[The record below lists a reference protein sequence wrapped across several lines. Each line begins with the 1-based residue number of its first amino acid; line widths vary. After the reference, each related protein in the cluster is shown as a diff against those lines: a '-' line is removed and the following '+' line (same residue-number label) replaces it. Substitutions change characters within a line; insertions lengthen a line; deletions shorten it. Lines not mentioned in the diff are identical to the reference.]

1 MGRLISEKIPS
12 LTQGVS
18 QQAPELRRPSQ
29 AEDQLN
35 CWNSFVN
42 GMSKR
47 PGGVFQAEY
56 KVPAGFVN
64 KGSQWEFLD
73 YGMDF
78 GRFVVAF
85 DTNGKMIAFKEDG
98 TPVNVVGD
106 TKYLRLHSAA
116 VQGRKYTVLPYGTA
130 AFVLNKAAPVLPR
143 PDVII
148 DDKTFPLPHT
158 DGRTDFM
165 VTFAY
170 PEGGKK
176 YQFSVS
182 GQGVTLP
189 GTTSPVE
196 VARQAIHVFAS
207 KYPSFVW
214 KQAGSVVYGKGNHE
228 TSVAYADGTEGGC
241 SFATQ
246 AVVKPTGSFSGV
258 VVGFVHVKQGDYG
271 TSYTV
276 NVKINDKLSTVKH
289 TTPDGSDTAHRNQIA
304 LEFIRDKLLHAIEAA
319 AGVTCS
325 RVGATGF
332 AIYANDYSSKVKVW
346 ASDDVNNNAIR
357 AFDTSVT
364 TEDDLPHQ
372 CVDGYTVRVS
382 AKNSDSAYYLRYQGE
397 DSDDA
402 GMWMETPKP
411 LERYK
416 VWGDTLPHLLAP
428 STDLEGNTILTFSV
442 ADWAPRK
449 TGDMES
455 IGFPEIVSDVSEE
468 GMSIKTLASV
478 GLYQS
483 RLVMLGGPYLSMSRT
498 NSFFDLFP
506 ASMLTEVDTDPINLL
521 ITGQKG
527 QMVNGFHVI
536 PTEHDVLVLGD
547 THQVDIGSDTGV
559 MSPTS
564 VYSKPKTAYTM
575 DPGSS
580 PALVGDSIYFIDA
593 RQGYAACQQ
602 YSVRDSA
609 GGRYAYEISQHCPT
623 YLKGRM
629 DILVGTPQ
637 GVLLLKPVGTTK
649 TVYVYQFIDSA
660 EARVQSAW
668 TRWEFAGNVLNAE
681 FREGNLHTLVSFSEG
696 SVERLTHHLDVDA
709 EAEALGIP
717 LKLDSR
723 KRHGAEKPTNLREGE
738 IAIRRQGVW
747 FSGFT
752 YMQRHVL
759 STLYFWNQSL
769 QQAVTNG
776 RLQIRRIK
784 FLYRDTTEFNV
795 IVNRRGEGRSSVR
808 SFRGR
813 VIGSMNNILGKV
825 PVESGQFTVPVLS
838 RNTDVT
844 LTIENNG
851 PHDARFLSAEWDGF
865 YNTRTLQW

>member
-35 CWNSFVN
+35 CWNSFVD

-56 KVPAGFVN
+56 LTPEGFVN
-64 KGSQWEFLD
+64 EGSQWEFLD

-85 DTNGKMIAFKEDG
+85 DTQGKIIAFKEDG
-98 TPVNVVGD
+98 TPVKITGE
-106 TKYLRLHSAA
+106 TRYLRLHSAD
-116 VQGRKYTVLPYGTA
+116 VQGRKYMVLPYGTA

-143 PDVII
+143 PEVII
-148 DDKTFPLPHT
+148 DDKTAPLPRT
-158 DGRTDFM
+158 EGRTDFL
-165 VTFAY
+165 VTFAQ
-170 PEGGKK
+170 PAD
-176 YQFSVS
+176 
-182 GQGVTLP
+182 GQQYRFTIAGTDITLP
-189 GTTSPVE
+189 ATASPIDA
-196 VARQAIHVFAS
+196 ARRAIQAFADA
-207 KYPSFVW
+207 YPGLVW
-214 KQAGSVVYGKGNHE
+214 RQAGSVVYGKGPHGS
-228 TSVAYADGTEGGC
+228 TVTFADGAHGGC
-241 SFATQ
+241 SFVSQ
-246 AVVKPTGSFSGV
+246 ASVKSTDASVGS
-258 VVGFVHVKQGDYG
+258 VVGFIHVKQGDYG
-271 TSYTV
+271 TTYRLRLTV
-276 NVKINDKLSTVKH
+276 DGKTTDVKH
-289 TTPDGSDTAHRNQIA
+289 TTPDGSDSSQRSAIS
-304 LEFIRDKLLHAIEAA
+304 LEAIRDKLIVEVEKVAN
-319 AGVTCS
+319 VTCS
-325 RVGATGF
+325 RVGASGI
-332 AIYANDYSSKVKVW
+332 AIRTKDHGSVVKVS
-346 ASDDVNNNAIR
+346 ADDDVNNNAIR
-357 AFDTSVT
+357 AFDTSVVS
-364 TEDDLPHQ
+364 EDDLPYQ

-382 AKNSDSAYYLRYQGE
+382 AKQSDAAYYLRYQGE
-397 DSDDA
+397 DSADS

-411 LERYK
+411 LEKYMI
-416 VWGDTLPHLLAP
+416 WGDTLPHLLAP
-428 STDLEGNTILTFSV
+428 TVDTDGNTILHFGV
-442 ADWAPRK
+442 ANWASRK
-449 TGDMES
+449 TGDLES
-455 IGFPEIVSDVSEE
+455 TGFPEIVSEVSDE
-468 GMSIKTLASV
+468 GLSIKTLASV

-521 ITGQKG
+521 LTGQKG

-547 THQVDIGSDTGV
+547 THQVDIGSDSGV

-575 DPGSS
+575 DPGAT

-609 GGRYAYEISQHCPT
+609 GGRYAAEINQHCPT

-629 DILVGTPQ
+629 DMLVGTPQ

-668 TRWEFAGNVLNAE
+668 SRWEFGGNILNAE

-709 EAEALGIP
+709 EAEDLGIP
-717 LKLDSR
+717 IKLDSR
-723 KRHGAEKPTNLREGE
+723 KRHGATKPTNLREGE
-738 IAIRRQGVW
+738 IAIRRHGVW

-759 STLYFWNQSL
+759 STLYFWNQAL

-795 IVNRRGEGRSSVR
+795 LVNRRGEGRSSVR
-808 SFRGR
+808 TFRGR